1 MEDILLYNELQE
13 LLDKMIVPKLRK
25 DDISWLSRNLAI
37 KNSDKPGFTRAME
50 LIKYFK
56 RKFKEDI

>member
-1 MEDILLYNELQE
+1 MEDILLYDELQE